1 MTYKKLPFPWVSKS
15 KLKTYDYCPYLYYRQ
30 YVEGLPSTKRRDAIE
45 GTNMHMVFAKFFGG
59 LIKEDVIP
67 FYNIDVCTPIGRH
80 PFRRFVYERC
90 MEYVKESQRGYG
102 KYKLLI
108 SNFATV
114 EATRWVELCSVLAN
128 KNDILK
134 YFKPILLEKRLENK
148 SSNLFG
154 TVDRVDI
161 LIMPDR
167 TRRIMLIDYKTGH
180 VPKSVR
186 EGRDPAKRYSW
197 RIPTAYMKEMHF
209 YALFQAESKKLK
221 SDYLGKLNKEKKY
234 RPFKPGKVLKGGDII
249 ISIYFLGGEKPY
261 KVEKEFS
268 YRSYKALLLAINEL
282 RSRVYNERY
291 ALSPEFCF
299 DKDICNIKNCSNLT
313 KCMEELNIKATIGEV
328 EIDVGQ

>member
-1 MTYKKLPFPWVSKS
+1 M
-15 KLKTYDYCPYLYYRQ
+15 
-30 YVEGLPSTKRRDAIE
+30 
-45 GTNMHMVFAKFFGG
+45 
-59 LIKEDVIP
+59 
-67 FYNIDVCTPIGRH
+67 
-80 PFRRFVYERC
+80 
-90 MEYVKESQRGYG
+90 
-102 KYKLLI
+102 
-108 SNFATV
+108 
-114 EATRWVELCSVLAN
+114 
-128 KNDILK
+128 
-134 YFKPILLEKRLENK
+134 EKRLENK

-209 YALFQAESKKLK
+209 YALLYLLESGWSLPNEVLEFLNDDKWWFLNKGNKNQAESKKFK

-249 ISIYFLGGEKPY
+249 ISVYFLGGDKPY

-282 RSRVYNERY
+282 RSKVHNERY